1 MPARPV
7 ILVIIKGLGIGGAE
21 RLISEAIPFWDRDT
35 FDYRVAYFVP
45 WKNQL
50 VPELE
55 EANVPV
61 AFLGGS
67 RGMDPLSAIRLRSH
81 IRETE
86 AAIVHAHS
94 PATAVVARMV
104 SPAPIVY
111 TEHNLGD
118 SYRQPTRTLN
128 KMTYSRNAAVT
139 AVSAAVAESVAA
151 FGGPAAAVVPNGVS
165 VTVDPA
171 EVSAARAE
179 LSIDEA
185 TELVV
190 AVGNIRPHKGHQ
202 NLVETA
208 AVLKE
213 KRPQALVVSI
223 GGEKYP
229 GDLDRLKEAAEAAGV
244 TDTIRFL
251 GRKENAREFIAAAD
265 VFVNPSDVEGLPVV
279 ILEAMAMGRAI
290 AATAVGGVPS
300 VIEDGETG
308 LLAAPGDPD
317 GLAGAIVR
325 LLEDPHLRTT
335 VGAAAAAAVARDH
348 GMAPMIEAFE
358 DIYQRLLSG

>member
-1 MPARPV
+1 
-7 ILVIIKGLGIGGAE
+7 
-21 RLISEAIPFWDRDT
+21 
-35 FDYRVAYFVP
+35 
-45 WKNQL
+45 
-50 VPELE
+50 
-55 EANVPV
+55 
-61 AFLGGS
+61 
-67 RGMDPLSAIRLRSH
+67 
-81 IRETE
+81 
-86 AAIVHAHS
+86 
-94 PATAVVARMV
+94 
-104 SPAPIVY
+104 
-111 TEHNLGD
+111 
-118 SYRQPTRTLN
+118 
-128 KMTYSRNAAVT
+128 MTYSRNAAVT
-139 AVSAAVAESVAA
+139 AVSAAVAESVAG
-151 FGGPAAAVVPNGVS
+151 FGGPLAAVVSNGVS

-179 LSIDEA
+179 LSIDDA

-244 TDTIRFL
+244 RDTIRFL
-251 GRKENAREFIAAAD
+251 GRKENAREFIAASD

-335 VGAAAAAAVARDH
+335 VGAAAAESVARDH